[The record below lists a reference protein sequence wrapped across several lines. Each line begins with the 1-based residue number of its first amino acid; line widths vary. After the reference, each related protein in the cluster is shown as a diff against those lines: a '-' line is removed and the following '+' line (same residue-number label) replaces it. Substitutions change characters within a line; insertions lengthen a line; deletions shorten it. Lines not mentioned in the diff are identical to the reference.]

1 MPENTWSSEKFEQ
14 MLGDSHKVELRVSKV
29 FNDLKKP
36 FTVLCLIEPKEY
48 LAVKNGVLQNAN
60 TEKQSVI
67 YITLNSGY
75 KKILSDLK
83 AEKIT
88 IGEIHFIDMI
98 SSHSGVESE
107 QKEDV
112 SFLESPSD
120 LSDCMLILE
129 KKLSSTKGKEI
140 LLIIDS
146 VSAMLVYN
154 DESSIQKF
162 VHAILAKISSVK
174 KASAII
180 LSSDYNEKEGI
191 TRTISQFVDKTIKL

>member
-1 MPENTWSSEKFEQ
+1 MPENTWSIEKLEQ
-14 MLGDSHKVELRVSKV
+14 MLGDSHKVQLRVSKV

-36 FTVLCLIEPKEY
+36 FAILCLIEPKEY
-48 LAVKNGVLQNAN
+48 LAVKNGVLMVADK
-60 TEKQSVI
+60 EKQSVI

-83 AEKIT
+83 TEKIT
-88 IGEIHFIDMI
+88 IDEIHFIDMI
-98 SSHSGVESE
+98 SSHSGVEAT
-107 QKEDV
+107 QKRDV

-120 LSDCMLILE
+120 LSDCMLVLE
-129 KKLSSTKGKEI
+129 KKLSSLKEKEI
-140 LLIIDS
+140 LVIIDS

-174 KASAII
+174 NASAIL
-180 LSSDYNEKEGI
+180 LSSDYNEKEDI
-191 TRTISQFVDKTIKL
+191 TRTISQFVDQTIKL